1 MKQTLQLTVWLITT
15 LFLLSACGTV
25 NLNQAAETNDHPTAT
40 SGTTDKVEVS
50 LIRIVDGDTIK
61 VNYNGQE
68 ETVRY
73 LLIDTPETKAPNKCV
88 QPYGKNASKR
98 NEELVTNGK
107 LELEFDV
114 GQRKDKYGRLLAYVY
129 ADGQSVQETLLT
141 EGLARVAYVYPPNT
155 RYLDSFE
162 DAEASAI
169 DGNKAVWRQNGYAT
183 DKGFNG
189 CSIEEKEDNVSS
201 DVDQD
206 QSDEATDFANCTAL
220 RETYPAGV
228 PSTHPA
234 YQPKFDRDK
243 DNYACE

>member
-1 MKQTLQLTVWLITT
+1 MKQTLQLTVWLIVT

-25 NLNQAAETNDHPTAT
+25 SSNQSADSSHATTT

-98 NEELVTNGK
+98 NEELVENGK

-129 ADGQSVQETLLT
+129 ADGQSVQETLLK

-155 RYLDSFE
+155 RYLDSYE

-169 DGNKAVWRQNGYAT
+169 DAHKAVWQQDGYAT
-183 DKGFNG
+183 DKGFTG
-189 CSIEEKEDNVSS
+189 CSLEKNDDVSS
-201 DVDQD
+201 DVETE
-206 QSDEATDFANCTAL
+206 QSDESATNFANCTAL
-220 RETYPAGV
+220 RETYPEGV

-234 YQPKFDRDK
+234 YQQKFDRDK

>member
-1 MKQTLQLTVWLITT
+1 MKQPLQLTVWLIVT

-25 NLNQAAETNDHPTAT
+25 SSNQSTETNSHATTT

-88 QPYGKNASKR
+88 QPYGKKASKR
-98 NEELVTNGK
+98 NEELVENGK

-129 ADGQSVQETLLT
+129 ADGQSVQETLLK
-141 EGLARVAYVYPPNT
+141 EGLARLAYVYPPNT
-155 RYLDSFE
+155 RYLDLFE
-162 DAEASAI
+162 DAEAYAI
-169 DGNKAVWRQNGYAT
+169 NAHKAVWQQDGYAT
-183 DKGFNG
+183 DEGFNG
-189 CSIEEKEDNVSS
+189 CSFEKKDNASS
-201 DVDQD
+201 HVDQG
-206 QSDEATDFANCTAL
+206 QSDKATSFANCTAL
-220 RETYPAGV
+220 RETYPEGV

-234 YQPKFDRDK
+234 YQRKFDRDK

>member
-1 MKQTLQLTVWLITT
+1 L
-15 LFLLSACGTV
+15 
-25 NLNQAAETNDHPTAT
+25 
-40 SGTTDKVEVS
+40 EVS

-88 QPYGKNASKR
+88 QPYGKKASKR
-98 NEELVTNGK
+98 NEELVENSE

-114 GQRKDKYGRLLAYVY
+114 GERKDKYGRLLAYVY
-129 ADGQSVQETLLT
+129 ADGENVQETLLK

-155 RYLDSFE
+155 RYLDSFG

-169 DGNKAVWRQNGYAT
+169 DAHKAVWQQDGYAT
-183 DKGFNG
+183 DKGFAG
-189 CSIEEKEDNVSS
+189 CSLEKENDESS
-201 DVDQD
+201 DVNTE
-206 QSDEATDFANCTAL
+206 QSDEARQSFANCTAL

-234 YQPKFDRDK
+234 YQRKFDRDK